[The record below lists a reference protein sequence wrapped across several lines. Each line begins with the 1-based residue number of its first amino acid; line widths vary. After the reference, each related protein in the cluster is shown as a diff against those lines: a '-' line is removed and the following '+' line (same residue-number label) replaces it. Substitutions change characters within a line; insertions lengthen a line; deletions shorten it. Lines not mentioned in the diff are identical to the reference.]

1 MRLFIKNR
9 KQVLQYTAL
18 ITLIAVGA
26 PVLVVGGLLIGM
38 LDLPLE
44 VTLLGLAIAFL
55 IPTLIAP
62 PIAYI
67 ALSIMR
73 LLHETIVRVEDHVR
87 FDALTGALNRSHFL
101 DTMRQSAGQGV
112 LMILD
117 VDHFKQVNDTHGHA
131 VGDEVLRTLAHTI
144 KEVVGSAGVVG
155 RLGGEEFAVF
165 LADTAP
171 AIGLLKAEAIRLAVA
186 SLGILVEG
194 RKLAVTVSIG
204 CVAHRATAAIGI
216 SMKTADTLL
225 YEAKKAG
232 RNRVM
237 PAAPAGQLRGIGQR
251 GGKLARMANERPSEQ
266 NQRSTSSYPD

>member
-1 MRLFIKNR
+1 MRLFITTR

-18 ITLIAVGA
+18 ITFIAVSA
-26 PVLVVGGLLIGM
+26 PMLVVGSLLFGV
-38 LDLPLE
+38 LGAPLGI
-44 VTLLGLAIAFL
+44 VLLGLAIAFL
-55 IPTLIAP
+55 IPMLIAP

-87 FDALTGALNRSHFL
+87 FDPLTGALTRAHFL
-101 DTMRQSAGQGV
+101 DRVRQSRGHGV

-117 VDHFKQVNDTHGHA
+117 VDHFKQVNDAHGHA
-131 VGDEVLRTLAHTI
+131 VGDEVLRMLAHTI
-144 KEVVGSAGVVG
+144 KEVVGAAGFVG

-165 LADTAP
+165 LTGTAP

-186 SLGILVEG
+186 ALGILAEG

-204 CVAHRATAAIGI
+204 CVAHPSTAAIGV
-216 SMKTADTLL
+216 SLKSADALL
-225 YEAKKAG
+225 YAAKTAG

-237 PAAPAGQLRGIGQR
+237 PAAPTRQPA
-251 GGKLARMANERPSEQ
+251 PEQ
-266 NQRSTSSYPD
+266 AHA